1 MKGTKH
7 LCRHHPPAEPTY
19 LAGQESPLWG
29 CLVTGHLVIVGP
41 QNWQYRFGKTVWNV
55 HNLLKTST
63 QVCTM
68 FPLLWSLTTNILFD
82 NTCRR
87 FSLVLLYTYKCSILF
102 TTVQCNYPRDCKITH
117 LLHTLQL
124 HTLKLHTFTQLH
136 ITSTYLHNYTHYN
149 FWKVRNPYWQAE
161 MKSYITVWLRKYI

>member
-1 MKGTKH
+1 MKGRKH

-82 NTCRR
+82 NTYRR
-87 FSLVLLYTYKCSILF
+87 FSLVLLYTFKCSKLF
-102 TTVQCNYPRDCKITH
+102 TTVQCNYSRDCKITH

-124 HTLKLHTFTQLH
+124 HTFTQLH
-136 ITSTYLHNYTHYN
+136 TLQLRKSKEPILTNGN
-149 FWKVRNPYWQAE
+149 E
-161 MKSYITVWLRKYI
+161 SYIKLSSAKKVYLMQRII